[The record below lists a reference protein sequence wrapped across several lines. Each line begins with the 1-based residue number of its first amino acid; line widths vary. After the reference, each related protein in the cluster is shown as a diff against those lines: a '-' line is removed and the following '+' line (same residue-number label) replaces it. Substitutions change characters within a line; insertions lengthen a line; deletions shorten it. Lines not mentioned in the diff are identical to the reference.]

1 MKKVLLFIFLSG
13 FLFVLAGDIF
23 AQTVNISAELR
34 PRFEYRH
41 GYKTLFPDDTKP
53 ANFISQRTRLNGFFA
68 NKNFKAY
75 VSLQDVR
82 VWGDVNQLNTRDVNG
97 FSVHEAWGQIF
108 FGDVVSLKIGRQ
120 EIIYDDHRIFGS
132 VNWAQQARS
141 HDAAI
146 LGLKFAGKHKID
158 VGVAYNAMGESLYK
172 NDYTNTKNYKALQLI
187 HYHVDFGKS
196 GISILFLNN
205 GMPYF
210 ADEDTSKIDEKIA
223 YSQTI
228 GGRYSFKEEKVK
240 FNVAFYYQ
248 TGKKRFRFN
257 NDLSAIYFGGDV
269 SFHLIENFSF
279 GIGGEYLSGT
289 PTRDQGD
296 TSKVDQS
303 FTPFYGTNHK
313 FNGWMDYFYVGIG
326 HGNVGLIDIYIPL
339 KYTYEKLTF
348 ALIPHYFMS
357 AATVSIKNKGI
368 WEDLSSGL
376 GTEVDFAVSYAAAK
390 NVTIAGGYSQMFA
403 TETMRAVKQPAA
415 YNGDNYKNSNGWGW
429 VMVTFKPTFFS
440 KD

>member
-82 VWGDVNQLNTRDVNG
+82 VWGDVNQLNTSDVNG

-172 NDYTNTKNYKALQLI
+172 DDYTNRNYKALQLV

-196 GISILFLNN
+196 GISVLFLNN

-210 ADEDTSKIDEKIA
+210 AASDTSKTDELIA

-228 GGRYSFKEEKVK
+228 GGRYSFKAEKVK
-240 FNVAFYYQ
+240 FNAAVYYQ
-248 TGKKRFRFN
+248 GGKNKAN
-257 NDLSAIYFGGDV
+257 KDLSAIYFGGDV
-269 SFHLIENFSF
+269 SFHLIKSFSF

-289 PTRDQGD
+289 ATKDQGVD
-296 TSKVDQS
+296 GIKDQS

-313 FNGWMDYFYVGIG
+313 FNGWMDYFYVGNHG
-326 HGNVGLIDIYIPL
+326 GNVGLIDICIPL

-357 AATVSIKNKGI
+357 AEIVSVMDNEIMQ
-368 WEDLSSGL
+368 DLSSGL

-415 YNGDNYKNSNGWGW
+415 YNSDNYKNSNGWGW

>member
-13 FLFVLAGDIF
+13 FLFVLAGDLF

-41 GYKTLFPDDTKP
+41 GYNTLFPDDAKP

-82 VWGDVNQLNTRDVNG
+82 VWGDVNQLNRRDVNG
-97 FSVHEAWGQIF
+97 FSVHQAWGQIF

-120 EIIYDDHRIFGS
+120 EIVYDDHRMFGS

-146 LGLKFAGKHKID
+146 LGLKFADKHKID

-172 NDYTNTKNYKALQLI
+172 DDYTNRNYKALQLV
-187 HYHVDFGKS
+187 HYHIDFNNS
-196 GISILFLNN
+196 GLSILFLNN
-205 GMPYF
+205 GMAYD
-210 ADEDTSKIDEKIA
+210 ADPSDTIYDEKIA
-223 YSQTI
+223 YSQTV
-228 GGRYSFKEEKVK
+228 GGRYSFKAEKVK
-240 FNVAFYYQ
+240 FNAAVYYQ
-248 TGKKRFRFN
+248 GGKNRANK
-257 NDLSAIYFGGDV
+257 DLSAIYFGGDV
-269 SFHLIENFSF
+269 SFHLIKSFSF

-289 PTRDQGD
+289 ATKDQGVD
-296 TSKVDQS
+296 GIKDQS

-313 FNGWMDYFYVGIG
+313 FNGWMDYFYVGNHG
-326 HGNVGLIDIYIPL
+326 GNVGLIDIYVPL

-357 AATVSIKNKGI
+357 AEIVSVMVKGI
-368 WEDLSSGL
+368 LQDLSSGL

-390 NVTIAGGYSQMFA
+390 NVTIAGGYSQLFA
-403 TETMRAVKQPAA
+403 TETMRAVKQPTA
-415 YNGDNYKNSNGWGW
+415 YDSDNYKNSNGWGW

>member
-1 MKKVLLFIFLSG
+1 MKKLLLFIFLTV

-23 AQTVNISAELR
+23 AQTVNISAEIR

-41 GYKTLFPDDTKP
+41 GYQTLFPDDATP
-53 ANFISQRTRLNGFFA
+53 ATFISQRTRLNGFFA
-68 NKNFKAY
+68 NEKFKAF

-82 VWGDVNQLNTRDVNG
+82 VWGDVKQLNSSDVNG
-97 FSVHEAWGQIF
+97 FSVHQAWGQYF
-108 FGDVVSLKIGRQ
+108 FGDVVSLKLGRQ
-120 EIIYDDHRIFGS
+120 EIVYDDQRIFGS
-132 VNWAQQARS
+132 VGWAQQARS

-146 LGLKFAGKHKID
+146 LGLKFADKHKVD

-172 NDYTNTKNYKALQLI
+172 DDYTNKNYKALQLV

-196 GISILFLNN
+196 GLSILFLNN

-210 ADEDTSKIDEKIA
+210 AAADTSKIDEKIA

-228 GGRYSFKEEKVK
+228 GGRYSFKAEKVK
-240 FNVAFYYQ
+240 FNVATYVQ
-248 TGKKRFRFN
+248 TGKNAANK
-257 NDLSAIYFGGDV
+257 DLAAFYVGGDV

-279 GIGGEYLSGT
+279 GLGGEYLSGT
-289 PTRDQGD
+289 ATKD
-296 TSKVDQS
+296 TVCNS

-313 FNGWMDYFYVGIG
+313 FNGWMDYFYVGNHG
-326 HGNVGLIDIYIPL
+326 GNVGLIDIYVPL

-357 AATVSIKNKGI
+357 AATVSVMDNGTM
-368 WEDLSSGL
+368 EDLSSGL
-376 GTEVDFAVSYAAAK
+376 GTEVDFAISYAAAK
-390 NVTIAGGYSQMFA
+390 NVTIAGGYSQLFA
-403 TETMRAVKQPAA
+403 TETMRALKQPAH